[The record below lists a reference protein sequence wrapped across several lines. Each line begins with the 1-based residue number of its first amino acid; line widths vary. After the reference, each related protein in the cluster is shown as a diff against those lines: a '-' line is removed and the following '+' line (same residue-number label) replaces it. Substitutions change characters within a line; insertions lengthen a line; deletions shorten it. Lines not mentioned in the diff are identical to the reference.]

1 MFVNSHNLIK
11 FKSPTLYIL
20 EHIYLPTHPYQLQLY
35 FISSSNFLTKK
46 ELTIQYIHPPFRS
59 LYRNF
64 KNLRSDLE
72 IYLRMEALISREKC
86 SCTIE
91 KYCTPGLG
99 LKYSTRYRLGIW
111 RRLLLEKVQHFI
123 QRFTVCNVHGFASSF
138 KDSSPFCK
146 CRFFSI
152 WCALRFLSRQVFDL
166 YTVQYPVTL
175 LYCF

>member
-72 IYLRMEALISREKC
+72 LFSENGSFNLQWKKC

-91 KYCTPGLG
+91 KYTPEVRFKILNWLQARY
-99 LKYSTRYRLGIW
+99 LKKTFIGESTVFYSEIYRM
-111 RRLLLEKVQHFI
+111 Q
-123 QRFTVCNVHGFASSF
+123 
-138 KDSSPFCK
+138 
-146 CRFFSI
+146 
-152 WCALRFLSRQVFDL
+152 CALICFQFQKQFSFFVNVVFQYL
-166 YTVQYPVTL
+166 VCLEIFVQAG
-175 LYCF
+175 F